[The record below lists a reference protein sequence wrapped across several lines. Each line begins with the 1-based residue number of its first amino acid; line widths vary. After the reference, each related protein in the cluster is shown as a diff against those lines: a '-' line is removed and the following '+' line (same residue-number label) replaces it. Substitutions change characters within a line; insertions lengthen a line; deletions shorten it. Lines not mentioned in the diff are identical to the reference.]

1 VELVKELRD
10 DESNHER
17 HGLLSQSDLDA
28 EVLQKRE
35 HAFLLLLQSNLLQSN
50 LLQSNLLQS
59 NVRLHKLAFFG
70 GENKALPS
78 LSDSGPLGILI
89 FVNLITGQPLIR
101 DRLHPSSS
109 RYGGSD

>member
-35 HAFLLLLQSNLLQSN
+35 HAFLLLLQSN